1 MLIGKLNYEKISKDY
16 TGLET
21 ETAKTIVDNEKQTIK
36 VDVKTIDELTSLK
49 DVSISNLQN
58 DQILQYNKD
67 HNIWINKDLEEITP
81 ELIKEKYESNPDTN
95 AFTDLD
101 KEKVDRLVIDGTGT
115 RYLNDLG
122 EYGEVSGGTGEE
134 LIQYEVENVRWT
146 APKISQLLSDKWYSH
161 YTGTK
166 LTVLGWDE

>member
-36 VDVKTIDELTSLK
+36 VDVKAIDELTSLK

-58 DQILQYNKD
+58 DQILQYNED
-67 HNIWINKDLEEITP
+67 HNIWINKDLEEESP
-81 ELIKEKYESNPDTN
+81 ESIKEKYESNANTN

-101 KEKVDRLVIDGTGT
+101 KNKVDIININGDGNSYLSDDGTYKILDLDIDDSLTSVATDKALSANQGRVLNEKVESIKLKFIA
-115 RYLNDLG
+115 
-122 EYGEVSGGTGEE
+122 EE
-134 LIQYEVENVRWT
+134 
-146 APKISQLLSDKWYSH
+146 
-161 YTGTK
+161 GF
-166 LTVLGWDE
+166 